1 LLLASC
7 PSSSPAAF
15 WSQEAQQGLSTLF
28 NLLQRSMTAMFLF
41 LCALALF
48 GASANAFTLQRPA
61 SRMLR
66 PVSKSRLSMSMGG
79 LPAPM
84 ATLSHMFVSTLQ
96 LADTSITEEEVLSVT
111 GATAELPDPIFV
123 IVAAGVLLVGIAVLQ
138 FSLGD
143 LTKEVR
149 LRMLHVYP
157 LLFFP
162 HNLPTTNHRCRRGKR
177 G

>member
-1 LLLASC
+1 
-7 PSSSPAAF
+7 
-15 WSQEAQQGLSTLF
+15 
-28 NLLQRSMTAMFLF
+28 MTAMFLF

-66 PVSKSRLSMSMGG
+66 PVSPSRLSMSMGG

-84 ATLSHMFVSTLQ
+84 ASLSHMFVSTLQ

-162 HNLPTTNHRCRRGKR
+162 HNLPTTTHRLQEGQARVRDYLATRRETERKR
-177 G
+177 GYFD